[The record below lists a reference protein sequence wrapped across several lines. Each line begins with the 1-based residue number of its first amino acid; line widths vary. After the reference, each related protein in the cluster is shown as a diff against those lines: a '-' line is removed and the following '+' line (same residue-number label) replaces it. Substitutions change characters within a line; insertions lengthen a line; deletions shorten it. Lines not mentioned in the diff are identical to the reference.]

1 MLVPKDTGCLLC
13 NGRDINIKYK
23 SIKQEHLNT
32 MNIKTEPYQHQITVT
47 TLPGDTET
55 YRDSLIL
62 KNKEKFK
69 YFSRKASII

>member
-32 MNIKTEPYQHQITVT
+32 MNIKTEPYQHQIRVT
-47 TLPGDTET
+47 TLPGD
-55 YRDSLIL
+55 IL

-69 YFSRKASII
+69 YLSRKASII